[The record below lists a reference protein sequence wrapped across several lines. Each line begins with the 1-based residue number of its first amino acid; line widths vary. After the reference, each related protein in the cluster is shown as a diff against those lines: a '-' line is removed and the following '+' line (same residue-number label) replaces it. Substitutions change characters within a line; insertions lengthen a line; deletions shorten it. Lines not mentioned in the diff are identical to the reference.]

1 MRHGTILVA
10 ILASSACAAQLFTAQ
25 GAAITVQSGAQTTV
39 QGDVLAT
46 PGATVANAGTIDLS
60 GNLTN
65 NSGGQLFAPVAGTV
79 IMNGATQ
86 TIDGTSVTA
95 FDGLDL
101 QCAALGLQQDV
112 VVGGTYPAPAG
123 VLQLRDAIV
132 QMNAHRVTV
141 DNGVPGAITRLNG
154 QMVSETDPLTGYG
167 EVEWH
172 IGTNTGNY
180 KVPFGTG
187 SAYLPVVLGIS
198 SAGTGAGT
206 FVFATYPTD
215 PFGAPNNR
223 PLPTGMTVFTDLAG
237 NENAHNVVDRFW
249 PITTNGYTTAPTA
262 ILNFNYQDSEWNSGT
277 NTIVEAALQAQH
289 FNGTVWSQP
298 PNGIVNTVQNV
309 VITASTSSFDFVW
322 ALVQGSTPL
331 PVELLHFD
339 ARPEEAEVL
348 CTWATATET
357 NNDFFT
363 VERSADGETFSDIGE
378 VDGAGQS
385 QATLAY
391 AFSDDAP
398 LNGLSYY
405 RLRQTDFDGTEAWSQ
420 AVAVW
425 RGAPTSELVLYPNPC
440 ADELFVVG
448 GASAEELVSIIDAT
462 GRMVVDRAMLAGVRL
477 DVSTLPSGS
486 YVVQLSTS
494 GGRRAARFVKR

>member
-1 MRHGTILVA
+1 MRHGTTLFVLLVP
-10 ILASSACAAQLFTAQ
+10 SACAAQLLTAE
-25 GAAITVQSGAQTTV
+25 GAAITVQSGAQLTV
-39 QGDVLAT
+39 QGNVIAT

-65 NSGGQLFAPVAGTV
+65 NSGGQLFAPVQGTV
-79 IMNGATQ
+79 IMNGLSPV
-86 TIDGTSVTA
+86 IDGTSVTA

-112 VVGGTYPAPAG
+112 VVGGIYPAPVG
-123 VLQLRDAIV
+123 VLQLRDAVV
-132 QMNAHRVTV
+132 QLNTHRITV
-141 DNGVPGAITRLNG
+141 NNGASTAITRLNG
-154 QMVSETDPLTGYG
+154 QMVSETDALTGYG

-187 SAYLPVVLGIS
+187 LTYLPVVLGIS
-198 SAGTGAGT
+198 APGAGAGT
-206 FVFATYPTD
+206 FIFSTYPTD
-215 PFGAPNNR
+215 PFAAPNNR
-223 PLPTGMTVFTDLAG
+223 PLPQGMTVFTDLSG

-249 PITTNGYTTAPTA
+249 PITTSGYTTAPTA
-262 ILNFNYQDSEWNSGT
+262 ILNFNYQDSEWNTGT

-289 FNGTVWSQP
+289 FNGSVWSQP
-298 PNGIVNTVQNV
+298 PNGIVNTAQNV

-348 CTWATATET
+348 CTWATASET

-363 VERSADGETFSDIGE
+363 VERSADGETFSNIGE
-378 VDGAGQS
+378 VDGAGNS
-385 QATLAY
+385 QTTLSY

-398 LNGLSYY
+398 LDGLSYY

-425 RGAPTSELVLYPNPC
+425 HGAPTSELVLYPNPC
-440 ADELFVVG
+440 ADELFVLG
-448 GASAEELVSIIDAT
+448 GALAGELVSIIDAT
-462 GRMVVDRAMLAGVRL
+462 GRMVIDRVMLAGARL
-477 DVSTLPSGS
+477 DVSALPSGS
-486 YVVQLSTS
+486 YVVQLATS
-494 GGRRAARFVKR
+494 GGRRSARFVKR

>member
-1 MRHGTILVA
+1 MLTVCC
-10 ILASSACAAQLFTAQ
+10 ACAWSFAQAQLFTNN
-25 GAAITVQSGAQTTV
+25 GAAITLQSVAQLTV
-39 QGDVLAT
+39 QGDVLAA

-79 IMNGATQ
+79 IMNGTAQ

-101 QCAALGLQQDV
+101 QCTALNLQQDV

-132 QMNAHRVTV
+132 QLNSHRLTVNNGASSAIAH
-141 DNGVPGAITRLNG
+141 LNG
-154 QMVSETDPLTGYG
+154 QLVSETDPLTGYG
-167 EVEWH
+167 EVEWN

-180 KVPFGTG
+180 NLPFGTG
-187 SAYLPVVLGIS
+187 LAYLPVVLEIS
-198 SAGTGAGT
+198 TAGAGPGS

-249 PITTNGYTTAPTA
+249 PITTTGYTTTPTA
-262 ILNFNYQDSEWNSGT
+262 ILNFNYQDGEWNTGT
-277 NTIVEAALQAQH
+277 NTIAEAALQAQH
-289 FNGTVWSQP
+289 FNGSVWSQP
-298 PNGIVNTVQNV
+298 PNGIVNTAQNV

-385 QATLAY
+385 QATVAY

-398 LNGLSYY
+398 LDGLSYY
-405 RLRQTDFDGTEAWSQ
+405 RLRQTEVDGTETWSQ

-425 RGAPTSELVLYPNPC
+425 RGAPTGELMVYPNPC
-440 ADELFVVG
+440 ADELFVAG
-448 GASAEELVSIIDAT
+448 GELVEELVSIIDAT
-462 GRMVVDRAMLAGVRL
+462 GRVVVDRALPAGARV
-477 DVSTLPSGS
+477 DVSALPSGS
-486 YVVQLSTS
+486 YVLELTTS
-494 GGRRAARFVKR
+494 GGRRSARFVKR